1 MNGPPP
7 EPLTEPQ
14 ADELAIT
21 LKALKSELESVLDDT
36 SDNARP
42 VDLGLPIGRLS
53 RMDAM
58 QQQSMAKAGRAAYQ
72 RRLAQVQQAL
82 ASVADGEYGYCK
94 DCAEPIGYQRL
105 SVRPEAPF
113 CVACQE
119 RLEAR

>member
-1 MNGPPP
+1 MDA
-7 EPLTEPQ
+7 LTDPQ
-14 ADELAIT
+14 AAELAAT
-21 LKALKSELESVLDDT
+21 LQALETELETALADTGDD
-36 SDNARP
+36 SKP

-72 RRLAQVQQAL
+72 RRLAQVRL
-82 ASVADGEYGYCK
+82 ARSAVADGEYGYCR
-94 DCAEPIGYQRL
+94 DCAEPIGYPRL
-105 SVRPEAPF
+105 SARPEAPF